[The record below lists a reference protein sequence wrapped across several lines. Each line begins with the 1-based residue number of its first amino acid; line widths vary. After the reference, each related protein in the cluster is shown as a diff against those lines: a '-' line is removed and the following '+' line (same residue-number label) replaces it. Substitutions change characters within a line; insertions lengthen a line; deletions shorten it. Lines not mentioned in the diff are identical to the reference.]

1 MAVVAEEFGFVGIS
15 VILLLSMFLVIKA
28 LLLGRVAVQKEKY
41 FEGFFAYAIGI
52 WMSFQAAVNV
62 GASAGIVPTKGL
74 TMPLLSYGG
83 SSMIIMTMAVFI
95 LMRIDHEIR
104 LQSIQATSK
113 KKSKKSKDK
122 KNSTVN
128 KTPTKPKTEQHKEG
142 EQYDWI

>member
-1 MAVVAEEFGFVGIS
+1 
-15 VILLLSMFLVIKA
+15 
-28 LLLGRVAVQKEKY
+28 
-41 FEGFFAYAIGI
+41 
-52 WMSFQAAVNV
+52 MSFQAAVNV

-83 SSMIIMTMAVFI
+83 SSMIIMTIAVFI

-113 KKSKKSKDK
+113 KKLK
-122 KNSTVN
+122 KNKAKQNVTASKTSN
-128 KTPTKPKTEQHKEG
+128 KPETEQHKEG

>member
-128 KTPTKPKTEQHKEG
+128 KTPTIPKTEQHKEG